1 MANIWTKKIA
11 DTLKYQLM
19 NIISKKSRPIS
30 RVL

>member
-19 NIISKKSRPIS
+19 NIISKKKQTY
-30 RVL
+30 